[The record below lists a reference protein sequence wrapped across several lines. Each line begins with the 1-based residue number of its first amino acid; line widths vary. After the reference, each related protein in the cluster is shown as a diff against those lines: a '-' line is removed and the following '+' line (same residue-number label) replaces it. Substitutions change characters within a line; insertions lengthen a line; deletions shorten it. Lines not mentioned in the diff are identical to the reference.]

1 MIYVIASSEVKPE
14 CRDKFIELAKN
25 NLPNVHAENGCI
37 MYQLCTDFESG
48 FTAQVKAGANTLI
61 FVECWEN
68 IDCLKAHLATPH
80 MKKFTDAVKDLRTS
94 SSLKVLTEV

>member
-1 MIYVIASSEVKPE
+1 MIYVIASSEVKVE
-14 CRDKFIELAKN
+14 CRSQFIELAKA
-25 NLPNVHAENGCI
+25 NLPNVHAEQGCI

-48 FTAQVKAGANTLI
+48 FAAQAKCGENTLV

-80 MKKFTDAVKDLRTS
+80 MKKFAESVKDLRIS